1 MLQKPVCQV
10 EISFNVT
17 ADCDTVRDES
27 AVDCVCPAD
36 TLELE
41 LFVR

>member
-1 MLQKPVCQV
+1 MLQKPVCQE

-17 ADCDTVRDES
+17 VDGDAVRDES
-27 AVDCVCPAD
+27 AVDCVWPAE
-36 TLELE
+36 TLEPE